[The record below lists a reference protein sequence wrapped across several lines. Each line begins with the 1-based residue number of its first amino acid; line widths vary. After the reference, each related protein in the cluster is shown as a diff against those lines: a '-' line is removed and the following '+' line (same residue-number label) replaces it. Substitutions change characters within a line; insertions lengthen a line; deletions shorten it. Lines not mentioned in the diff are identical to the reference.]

1 MIISEGTMSNDIKA
15 LKSGAW
21 YTVANFL
28 TRSVGLITTPIF
40 TRLLTKPDFG
50 AYNNYTSWL
59 AIATIIVTMYLDSTF
74 ISAKFDFKDKF
85 DEYIFSTLSFSTV
98 LALFWFVII
107 NVFSSFF
114 ADFLKLDIHYINCM
128 MVYLLFLPAINMY
141 QTRERY
147 YYEYKKTVLIS
158 LLLTIGTAVVSVL
171 LVIIMDN
178 KLSGRIYGSASI
190 TIIIGLVLY
199 FWIIRKG
206 KRIKIEYWK
215 YAIPICI
222 PFIPH
227 LLSLTLLNSLD
238 RIMITDICGEEDN
251 ALYSLAYNCG
261 ALITIL
267 VTSMNTAFSPWLAE
281 KLHNEKYAEIKK
293 VAKIYISVFMYM
305 SLGVMLVTPEILWL
319 LGGNQYLEAKY
330 VMPPITC
337 GVAFQFLYSLFV
349 NVEQFKKKTVG
360 MAVASISAAVLNLV
374 LNYVFIPQYGYIA
387 AAYTTLVGYLWLL
400 LVNMYLVKRI
410 GYKKVYDYKF
420 VALTVIFIMVFT
432 IFVNF
437 LFSYTVIRYAFF
449 AVYLISFL
457 FIAKKY
463 GKTMLQKYRAMKE
476 KKL

>member
-1 MIISEGTMSNDIKA
+1 MSNDIKA

-85 DEYIFSTLSFSTV
+85 DEYIFSTLSLSTV
-98 LALFWFVII
+98 SALFWFVII

-158 LLLTIGTAVVSVL
+158 LLLTIGTAAVSVL

-178 KLSGRIYGSASI
+178 KLSGRIYGSASV
-190 TIIIGLVLY
+190 TIIIGLILY
-199 FWIIRKG
+199 FWIIRNG

-267 VTSMNTAFSPWLAE
+267 VTSMNTAFGPWLGE
-281 KLHNEKYAEIKK
+281 KLHNEQYVEIKK
-293 VAKIYISVFMYM
+293 ISKIYISVFMYM
-305 SLGVMLVTPEILWL
+305 CLGVMLVTPEILWL

-360 MAVASISAAVLNLV
+360 MAIASISAAVLNLI

-400 LVNMYLVKRI
+400 LANMYLVKRI

-420 VALTVIFIMVFT
+420 VALVVIAIMIFT

-437 LFSYTVIRYAFF
+437 LFSYTVIRYAFL
-449 AVYLISFL
+449 AVYFISFL

-463 GKTMLQKYRAMKE
+463 GKTILQKYRAMKE